1 MQPIISTVCSDTT
14 SLGGF
19 FHNIENFII
28 NESCLEGEETTRT
41 ISSRSFLPNGN
52 AIDWEVARQSFF
64 PTLPHPPSQQLTLA
78 QKHRITRNTNRH
90 IDVHILCN
98 INQKTLSNCPEHHK
112 LTHTVHRVSRNTSKR
127 INWNAYKSKDTY
139 LLPSE
144 YQDLTCTPT
153 HIHIQA
159 MK

>member
-14 SLGGF
+14 SFGGF

-64 PTLPHPPSQQLTLA
+64 PTLPHPPLTTA
-78 QKHRITRNTNRH
+78 HTGTESHETQI
-90 IDVHILCN
+90 N
-98 INQKTLSNCPEHHK
+98 IKTFKYCV
-112 LTHTVHRVSRNTSKR
+112 T
-127 INWNAYKSKDTY
+127 
-139 LLPSE
+139 
-144 YQDLTCTPT
+144 
-153 HIHIQA
+153 
-159 MK
+159 